1 MFKAFGGILF
11 ATLLIF
17 AVCASGCQSSGGG
30 GGYRGSDGHVG
41 HNH

>member
-1 MFKAFGGILF
+1 MSRTLFGLLF
-11 ATLLIF
+11 AAVVLL
-17 AVCASGCQSSGGG
+17 AVFTTGCQSSGG